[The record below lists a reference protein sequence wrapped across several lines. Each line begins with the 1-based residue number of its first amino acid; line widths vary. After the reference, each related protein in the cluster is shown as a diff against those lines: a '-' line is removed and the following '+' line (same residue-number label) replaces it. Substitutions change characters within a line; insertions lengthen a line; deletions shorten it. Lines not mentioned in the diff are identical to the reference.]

1 MMHSSGHEL
10 RKFVAPEVIFGVG
23 SLHLAGQY
31 GRNLG
36 GSKALVVSDPGVVA
50 AGWAQQVLASVEAA
64 GLESTL
70 FTQVTPNPRIDEVTA
85 GATVY
90 AEQGCDVIIAVG
102 GGSAID
108 CGKCIGLVSANPGGL
123 RALVGV
129 DNVGAP
135 MPPTICIPT
144 TAGTSADVSQFAV
157 IADREIKRKLLIIS
171 KAVVP
176 DISLIDPAT
185 LTTMDAF
192 LTACTGMDALIH
204 ALEAYVS
211 LGHSPL
217 TDIHALQAMRLI
229 SSNLQKSIAEPN
241 NLDSRTNMM
250 LGSLE
255 AGLAFSNASLGA
267 VHAMSHSLGG
277 LLDLPHG
284 QCNAMLLD
292 GVLDFNY
299 GHAEQ
304 RYRDAAAAM
313 GIEAGGLPSSE
324 IRTRLRT
331 ELRRLREAVGFSD
344 TLSRSGVHRTE
355 VHELAE
361 AALEDPCVVTNPRQA
376 NQRDIEVIY
385 EESL

>member
-1 MMHSSGHEL
+1 MHPPGPEL
-10 RKFVAPEVIFGVG
+10 RKFVLPEIIFGVG
-23 SLHLAGQY
+23 ALHLAGQY
-31 GRNLG
+31 GHSLG
-36 GSKALVVSDPGVVA
+36 GSKALVVSDPGVLA
-50 AGWAQQVLASVEAA
+50 AGWVQQVLASVEGA
-64 GLESTL
+64 GLEPTL
-70 FTQVTPNPRIDEVTA
+70 FTQVTPNPRIDEAIA
-85 GATVY
+85 GAIVY

-102 GGSAID
+102 GGSPID
-108 CGKCIGLVSANPGGL
+108 CAKCIGLLAASQGGI
-123 RALVGV
+123 RDFVGI
-129 DNVGAP
+129 DNVRAP

-157 IADREIKRKLLIIS
+157 IKDTEINRKLLIIS
-171 KAVVP
+171 KALVP
-176 DISLIDPAT
+176 DVSLIDPAT

-192 LTACTGMDALIH
+192 LTACTGMDALVH
-204 ALEAYVS
+204 AVEAYVS

-217 TDIHALQAMRLI
+217 TDIHALQAIRLI
-229 SSNLQKSIAEPN
+229 SSNLQKSLAEPN
-241 NLDSRTNMM
+241 NLDYRNNMM

-267 VHAMSHSLGG
+267 VHAMAHSLGG

-292 GVLDFNY
+292 GVVNFNY

-313 GIEAGGLPSSE
+313 GIELGGSSSSE
-324 IRTRLRT
+324 IRERLVV
-331 ELRRLREAVGFSD
+331 EIRRLRDTAGIRD
-344 TLSRSGVHRTE
+344 TLSRCGVHRTE

-361 AALEDPCVVTNPRQA
+361 IALSDPCVVTNPRRPCE
-376 NQRDIEVIY
+376 RDIEVIY

>member
-1 MMHSSGHEL
+1 MHSPEPEL
-10 RKFVAPEVIFGVG
+10 RKFLAPEVVFGVG
-23 SLHLAGQY
+23 ALQLAGQY

-36 GSKALVVSDPGVVA
+36 GSRALVVSDPGVLA
-50 AGWAQQVLASVEAA
+50 AGWMQQVVASVEDA
-64 GLESTL
+64 GLEATL
-70 FTQVTPNPRIDEVTA
+70 YTGVTPNPRIEEANA
-85 GATVY
+85 GAAVY
-90 AEQGCDVIIAVG
+90 AEKGCDIIIAVG
-102 GGSAID
+102 GGSVID
-108 CGKCIGLVSANPGGL
+108 CAKGIGLLAAGQGDLRGL
-123 RALVGV
+123 FGV
-129 DNVGAP
+129 DKVSAP

-157 IADREIKRKLLIIS
+157 IADREIKRKLLVIS

-217 TDIHALQAMRLI
+217 TDNHALQAIRLI
-229 SSNLQKSIAEPN
+229 TSDLQKSIAEPN
-241 NLDSRTNMM
+241 NLEYRTNMM

-267 VHAMSHSLGG
+267 VHAMAHSLGG

-292 GVLDFNY
+292 SVIDFNY

-313 GIEAGGLPSSE
+313 GIEAGGIPSGK
-324 IRTRLRT
+324 IRQRLRA
-331 ELRRLREAVGFSD
+331 EIRRLREAVGLQD

-361 AALEDPCVVTNPRQA
+361 AALDDPCVITNPRQP